1 MQEFVKKL
9 SLHTNTHAYCIFGKS
24 AIVPLQTTLNDR
36 VAADFKVV
44 SQLTT
49 PNGRVS
55 AGFKVVSLQTTARR
69 VSLHG
74 RVTEG

>member
-9 SLHTNTHAYCIFGKS
+9 SLHTNTHAYCIFGKTAVVS
-24 AIVPLQTTLNDR
+24 LQTTLNDR

-49 PNGRVS
+49 PNGIVS
-55 AGFKVVSLQTTARR
+55 ADFKALSLQTIARR
-69 VSLHG
+69 VGLHG